1 MIKMDEYKIVP
12 SQKENNKINV
22 RGWLLNDARK
32 YTFYCCC
39 EKRKLENCKGRATTT
54 HNLSL

>member
-1 MIKMDEYKIVP
+1 MDEICEIIP
-12 SQKENNKINV
+12 SSNKINV
-22 RGWLLNDARK
+22 HGYLMEQESIRK
-32 YTFYCCC
+32 NAYYWRC